1 MNTASRRV
9 VVTGLGALTPLGLS
23 ADSFWQAIKSNTSAV
38 APITTFDATQFRAK
52 HAAEI
57 RGFTPS
63 EWLPTHRL
71 KRMDRFI
78 QFAVISS
85 MQAMRDSGLPS
96 APKPLRDRIG
106 IFCGSAL
113 CGFSQAEAKHK
124 VFLEKGAAAIPPS
137 LAMQIFGGSAHSQ
150 IAIELGITGFSTTNT
165 NGCAASAVAIGE
177 AWRAIREGLCD
188 AAIAVG
194 AEAPLQPLTFGAF
207 DAINTMAHETY
218 RCFDKRRS
226 GFVMGEGAAALV
238 CESLD
243 HATARGAHI
252 YAEILGYALN
262 NDAYHMSSPRPDLS
276 TISACMDIAL
286 ASAGVSAK
294 SVDYIHTH
302 GSGTVLNDATETAA
316 IKTVFGQRAYAI
328 PISSTKPAH
337 GHSLG
342 AAGAMETIL
351 CCKAIQEQWLP
362 PTLNWGEPD
371 TACDLDCIPNHGRNA
386 PAKVVLKN
394 SFGFGGINSCL
405 VIGKL

>member
-1 MNTASRRV
+1 
-9 VVTGLGALTPLGLS
+9 
-23 ADSFWQAIKSNTSAV
+23 
-38 APITTFDATQFRAK
+38 
-52 HAAEI
+52 
-57 RGFTPS
+57 
-63 EWLPTHRL
+63 
-71 KRMDRFI
+71 
-78 QFAVISS
+78 
-85 MQAMRDSGLPS
+85 
-96 APKPLRDRIG
+96 
-106 IFCGSAL
+106 
-113 CGFSQAEAKHK
+113 
-124 VFLEKGAAAIPPS
+124 
-137 LAMQIFGGSAHSQ
+137 
-150 IAIELGITGFSTTNT
+150 
-165 NGCAASAVAIGE
+165 
-177 AWRAIREGLCD
+177 
-188 AAIAVG
+188 
-194 AEAPLQPLTFGAF
+194 
-207 DAINTMAHETY
+207 
-218 RCFDKRRS
+218 
-226 GFVMGEGAAALV
+226 
-238 CESLD
+238 
-243 HATARGAHI
+243 
-252 YAEILGYALN
+252 
-262 NDAYHMSSPRPDLS
+262 MSSPRPDLS